1 MRRDDEKSLSFS
13 FTKISPFGR
22 NDKKISK
29 RFIFFCYVIWD
40 KFMIFLL

>member
-22 NDKKISK
+22 NDKNNLKT
-29 RFIFFCYVIWD
+29 FH
-40 KFMIFLL
+40 FLLCNLG